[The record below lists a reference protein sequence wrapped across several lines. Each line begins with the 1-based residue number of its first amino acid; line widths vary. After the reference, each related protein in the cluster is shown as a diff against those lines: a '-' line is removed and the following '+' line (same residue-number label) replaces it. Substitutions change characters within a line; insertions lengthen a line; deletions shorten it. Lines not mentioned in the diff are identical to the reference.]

1 MQMQTLPNT
10 SIEVFVNSLTAA
22 LQGLVCQDSSFTS
35 CEFTRF
41 HAPRVPSISIRQ
53 YVERI
58 VSYAPC
64 TVECFV
70 VALIY
75 LDRIIQNQSPLFVN
89 SRTIH
94 RLFITSVLLSAKY
107 IDDIYFNNKY
117 YARVGGISGSEMNA
131 LELEFLFRVKFDC
144 NTSSEQFDKFSH
156 ILYEPETVIPGL
168 DLDSLTC
175 YSVSP
180 HTHSFMFPSC
190 GKTKTDSRYAHNDRS
205 RAPQTTYRRP
215 MVTF

>member
-1 MQMQTLPNT
+1 MQTLPNT
-10 SIEVFVNSLTAA
+10 SIEVFVTSLSNA
-22 LQGLVCQDSSFTS
+22 LQSLVCQDSSFTS
-35 CEFTRF
+35 CEFSRF

-75 LDRIIQNQSPLFVN
+75 LDRLIQNQGPLFVN

-117 YARVGGISGSEMNA
+117 YARVGGISGAEMNA
-131 LELEFLFRVKFDC
+131 LELEFLFRIKFDC
-144 NTSSEQFDKFSH
+144 NTSSEEFNKFSH
-156 ILYEPETVIPGL
+156 ILYEPETVIPVIEI
-168 DLDSLTC
+168 DSLTS

-180 HTHSFMFPSC
+180 HTHSFMYPSC
-190 GKTKTDSRYAHNDRS
+190 GNSKADPRFTDPRCS